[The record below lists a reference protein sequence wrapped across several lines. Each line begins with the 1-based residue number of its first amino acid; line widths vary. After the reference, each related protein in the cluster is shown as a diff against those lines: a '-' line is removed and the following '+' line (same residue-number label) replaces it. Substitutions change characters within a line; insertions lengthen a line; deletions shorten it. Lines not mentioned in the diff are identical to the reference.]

1 MLNWSLHKANLWAKP
16 IRAYKE
22 QWRTITSLADN
33 RRTRAWKYKVEHV
46 HVIWVRHM
54 LHILTQCACMYL
66 FDTIMFIN
74 KNDETPLMEVGVMWK
89 GEPIG
94 ALDKAK
100 GKGEFASSS
109 RGQSWIEESPLLD
122 SSENCCLFCLP

>member
-1 MLNWSLHKANLWAKP
+1 
-16 IRAYKE
+16 
-22 QWRTITSLADN
+22 
-33 RRTRAWKYKVEHV
+33 
-46 HVIWVRHM
+46 
-54 LHILTQCACMYL
+54 MYL
-66 FDTIMFIN
+66 FNTIMFIN

-109 RGQSWIEESPLLD
+109 RGASMD
-122 SSENCCLFCLP
+122 

>member
-1 MLNWSLHKANLWAKP
+1 
-16 IRAYKE
+16 
-22 QWRTITSLADN
+22 
-33 RRTRAWKYKVEHV
+33 
-46 HVIWVRHM
+46 
-54 LHILTQCACMYL
+54 
-66 FDTIMFIN
+66 
-74 KNDETPLMEVGVMWK
+74 MWK

-122 SSENCCLFCLP
+122 SSENCCLFGLP